1 MVHYC
6 TWFRKSLP
14 TIIMTDQC
22 FCLKWVCSLWQT
34 RHLGLVSYLVTQSN
48 SDHVDSLLF
57 LWYYCFLNSLG
68 TFVSLKKIIFLWI
81 NITKEVLILVKS
93 DVFLECTQIVS
104 KLLLKVKPYLYPNCI
119 IKYNLGQEFNVSSYK
134 TTFSILKKWLP
145 QCQNS

>member
-14 TIIMTDQC
+14 TIMMTGQC
-22 FCLKWVCSLWQT
+22 FCLKWVCSLCQT
-34 RHLGLVSYLVTQSN
+34 RHLGLVSYLVTQPN

-81 NITKEVLILVKS
+81 NITEEVLILVKS
-93 DVFLECTQIVS
+93 DVFLECTHIVS

-134 TTFSILKKWLP
+134 TTFSI
-145 QCQNS
+145 